1 VRKSETVHPLKI
13 SKKRD
18 PKARENTVFTDPVTN
33 GRPDFNGQMFL
44 QLPNFRTVAT
54 SITTPGFSPALE
66 GPTPSV
72 SIFNNANPNRPS
84 KKISIDIIHSP
95 LEPNHKNSEDMSLK
109 DLTREKRCIF

>member
-33 GRPDFNGQMFL
+33 SRPDFNGQMFL
-44 QLPNFRTVAT
+44 QLPDFRTVAT
-54 SITTPGFSPALE
+54 SITTPDFSPALE
-66 GPTPSV
+66 GPTASV

-84 KKISIDIIHSP
+84 KNISIDIIHSP
-95 LEPNHKNSEDMSLK
+95 LEPKHKNREDMSHT
-109 DLTREKRCIF
+109 DLIRAKRGIF